1 MKTRQVKF
9 ECSGELQ
16 PGSTALT
23 FYSAREHT
31 GLHSQPELGLITP
44 VGYKQD
50 QDTFWGVQRSPGLIF
65 VMINILGDLA
75 GCSRSVKNV
84 FPRFV

>member
-31 GLHSQPELGLITP
+31 ALHSQPELWLITQLP
-44 VGYKQD
+44 YKQRL
-50 QDTFWGVQRSPGLIF
+50 DTFWTGPDLIF
-65 VMINILGDLA
+65 TIINIIEELEE
-75 GCSRSVKNV
+75 CPTS
-84 FPRFV
+84 